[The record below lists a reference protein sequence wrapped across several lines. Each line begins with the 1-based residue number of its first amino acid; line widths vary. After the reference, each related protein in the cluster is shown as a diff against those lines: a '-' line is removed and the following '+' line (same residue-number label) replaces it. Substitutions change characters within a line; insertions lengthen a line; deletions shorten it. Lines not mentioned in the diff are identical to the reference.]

1 MKILLMWYYYYYY
14 KQLCVLVSKI
24 RKKNTDYGRKELKK
38 YLEKYFVDSLKK
50 EGSTSE

>member
-1 MKILLMWYYYYYY
+1 M
-14 KQLCVLVSKI
+14 SKI
-24 RKKNTDYGRKELKK
+24 RKKNTDDGRKELKK